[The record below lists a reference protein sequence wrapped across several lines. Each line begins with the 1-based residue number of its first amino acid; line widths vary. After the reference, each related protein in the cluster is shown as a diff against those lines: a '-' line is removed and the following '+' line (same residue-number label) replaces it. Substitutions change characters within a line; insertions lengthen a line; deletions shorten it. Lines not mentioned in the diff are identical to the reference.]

1 MVDNVV
7 EGYQLS
13 AVELRSMTDWP
24 SELID
29 DWLELVRSVNVL
41 LRSSTQTFAG
51 NPNSNVTSNAS
62 LLCID
67 TTGPTLYMNPTLGV
81 DTGWVAV

>member
-1 MVDNVV
+1 MVDNVID
-7 EGYQLS
+7 GYQLS

-24 SELID
+24 PELID
-29 DWLELVRSVNVL
+29 DWLEIVTRVNKL
-41 LRSSTQTFAG
+41 GTLKFAG
-51 NPNSNVTSNAS
+51 NPEGNVFANAS

-67 TTGPTLYMNPTLGV
+67 TTGPTLYMNPDQGA